1 MVSKVIQRGFGAGE
15 ITPSLFA
22 RTDLNQYSM
31 GSRKLEN
38 FVVLPQGAI
47 RTRAGFRF
55 VGQVRIA
62 QYRITQFVLG
72 DHLVY
77 N

>member
-1 MVSKVIQRGFGAGE
+1 MQSCLGFPLA
-15 ITPSLFA
+15 
-22 RTDLNQYSM
+22 
-31 GSRKLEN
+31 
-38 FVVLPQGAI
+38 QGASKN
-47 RTRAGFRF
+47 TQDPLLGLLSM
-55 VGQVRIA
+55 RIA